1 MQTVSN
7 DITVAEEAAE
17 AHSLSLTP
25 TNMVSPS
32 SVYNWVVNTTLHPAA
47 EADAAWPAAVICRR
61 AATIKSLAS
70 AFANRSVFTRI
81 TQTGSIH
88 LHGSYLQ
95 LIHDSFLFYAPSG
108 YDLGGWGADMLP
120 LPRWAKKYFSYSLYF
135 LEQILWAFKFT
146 GEGEWRM
153 RMRISKN

>member
-61 AATIKSLAS
+61 AATIKSVAS

-108 YDLGGWGADMLP
+108 YDLGGWGQTCCPYHAEPRNTFPIRFTSLSKYYEP
-120 LPRWAKKYFSYSLYF
+120 LSLQGR
-135 LEQILWAFKFT
+135 ES
-146 GEGEWRM
+146 GEWGWE
-153 RMRISKN
+153 